1 MNPQVQLVHDVVQ
14 FVAQI
19 PDVDPK
25 PPPGSKNIRGVVG
38 NIKWGAA
45 LALMVAF
52 FGGLIVWAGGRLVDH
67 HRAGRIGVIM
77 MLCGVFGGLLYAI
90 GHQVINSFAGG

>member
-1 MNPQVQLVHDVVQ
+1 MSPQLQLAHDLTV
-14 FVAQI
+14 FLAQI
-19 PDVDPK
+19 PDIDPK
-25 PPPGSKNIRGVVG
+25 APKGAKNIREVVG

-45 LALMVAF
+45 LALLVAF

-90 GHQVINSFAGG
+90 GYQVINSFASG